1 MNPARF
7 WRTARHLAA
16 KQVFHRVLVRGRR
29 MALGAFPGAARN
41 RLMRAAALPPPD
53 PTRAGLAAAAEPV
66 ASLQTAV
73 HGADAGGIAAGRF
86 HLLNREFDFGSPGN
100 IDWRG
105 DFFEG
110 GNPLRR
116 MTLSYMGYAV
126 PLLARGRA
134 ADAETVVAVLSSLE
148 AGNRFAVPGV
158 LGDVWSPYAASHR
171 LINLL
176 AGLALYRRTGNTPP
190 AEAEAAILDHVRL
203 CAALVRADLER
214 DLGYNHLM
222 KNLTALAF
230 YCAALPAVPPDFAFL
245 RDAVPACL
253 EQCVLG
259 DGGHAERSPMYHLLA
274 MLDLDVLGASGL
286 FPDDWGAL
294 LQRTRQRMATAL
306 AVMTHPDGDIALFND
321 AWIGEAPPAG
331 DLIDIPAAPGAARL
345 PETGYVRLGEAGD
358 ALLFD
363 CGPCGPDDNPA
374 HAHADFL
381 SIELS
386 VAGRRLIVDPG
397 VATYSAGDA
406 RDITRSAASHNGP
419 HLKGIEP
426 IEFWKSFR
434 VGRRGR
440 AHEIT
445 DPALEGIA
453 PLWAAG
459 THDGYDH
466 VGLRVCRYVGLWP
479 GKAALV
485 CDLWLGPRRAREAS
499 GFLVPEG
506 WVPEAG
512 LPANFLSDAGRV
524 AFSALAGGI
533 GGASPA
539 RCWRRF
545 GVEEPAH
552 RVTMT
557 PDDAADARRAA
568 LWIAWGQDAVPPDE
582 GILGNLFRRLKFV

>member
-1 MNPARF
+1 
-7 WRTARHLAA
+7 
-16 KQVFHRVLVRGRR
+16 
-29 MALGAFPGAARN
+29 MALGAFPGAAR
-41 RLMRAAALPPPD
+41 RKLARAASALPPPD
-53 PTRAGLAAAAEPV
+53 PTRARLAAAAEPV
-66 ASLQTAV
+66 AALQTAV
-73 HGADAGGIAAGRF
+73 HGADPDGIAAGRF
-86 HLLNREFDFGSPGN
+86 SLLNREFDFGSPAN

-116 MTLSYMGYAV
+116 MTLAYMGYAV

-134 ADAETVVAVLSSLE
+134 ADAETVLAVLSSLE

-176 AGLALYRRTGNTPP
+176 AGLALYRRTGTAPP
-190 AEAEAAILDHVRL
+190 AEAEAEILDHVRL
-203 CAALVRADLER
+203 CAALVRSDLEP

-230 YCAALPAVPPDFAFL
+230 YCAGLPAVPPEFAFL
-245 RDAVPACL
+245 REAVPECL
-253 EQCVLG
+253 DRCVLG

-274 MLDLDVLGASGL
+274 MLDVEVLGASGL
-286 FPDDWGAL
+286 FPDHWQPRLDE
-294 LQRTRQRMATAL
+294 TRQRMAQAL
-306 AVMTHPDGDIALFND
+306 GVMTHPDGDIALFND
-321 AWIGEAPPAG
+321 AWIGEAPPAR
-331 DLIDIPAAPGAARL
+331 DLIGIPAVPATARL
-345 PETGYVRLGEAGD
+345 PETGYVRLGAAGD

-419 HLKGIEP
+419 HISGIEP

-434 VGRRGR
+434 IGRRGR

-445 DPALEGIA
+445 DPALDRIA

-459 THDGYDH
+459 GHDGYDH
-466 VGLRVCRYVGLWP
+466 WRLRVCRYVGLWP
-479 GKAALV
+479 GRAALV
-485 CDLWLGPRRAREAS
+485 CDLWRGKRRAREAS

-506 WVPEAG
+506 WAQEAG
-512 LPANFLSDAGRV
+512 MPAIFVSDAGRV
-524 AFSALAGGI
+524 TFSALAGGI
-533 GGASPA
+533 GDASPA
-539 RCWRRF
+539 RRWRRF

-552 RVTMT
+552 CVTMM
-557 PDDAADARRAA
+557 PDDGADGRRAA
-568 LWIAWGQDAVPPDE
+568 LWIAWSPDAVPPDADVLA
-582 GILGNLFRRLKFV
+582 GLFERLAAA